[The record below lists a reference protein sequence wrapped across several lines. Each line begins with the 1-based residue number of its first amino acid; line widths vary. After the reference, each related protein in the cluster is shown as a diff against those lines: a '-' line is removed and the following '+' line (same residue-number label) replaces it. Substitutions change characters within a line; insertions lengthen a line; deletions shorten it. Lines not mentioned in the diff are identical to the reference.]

1 MLVCD
6 DLNERDDSNNTTTA
20 LHGGSRESPLLLRLT
35 ICARREEEFVSEMA
49 RADILY
55 SDSVYGKRSKMSA
68 PDSWQWPMNKKGG
81 GEIRPYRGGGVLK
94 ESVMWTRTAER

>member
-1 MLVCD
+1 MTLM
-6 DLNERDDSNNTTTA
+6 NATTA

-81 GEIRPYRGGGVLK
+81 GRDKALSGVG
-94 ESVMWTRTAER
+94 VC